1 MRRVVI
7 ESPYSGQVQRNE
19 EYARAAMV
27 DCLSRGEAP
36 IASHLLGPQVL
47 NDLNP
52 AQREIGISAGH
63 AWIPVTDALVVYE
76 DYGISS
82 GMAQGIAFA
91 AQQEGV
97 EIEYRK
103 ILKNEEDT

>member
-7 ESPYSGQVQRNE
+7 ESPYSGQVKRNVA
-19 EYARAAMV
+19 YARAAMV
-27 DCLSRGEAP
+27 DCLARGEAC
-36 IASHLLGPQVL
+36 IASHLLITQVY
-47 NDLNP
+47 NDLDP
-52 AQREIGISAGH
+52 EQRATGIAAGH
-63 AWIPVTDALVVYE
+63 AWIPVADALVVYT

-82 GMAQGIAFA
+82 GMSQGIAFA

-103 ILKNEEDT
+103 ILEDT

>member
-19 EYARAAMV
+19 EYARAAMA
-27 DCLSRGEAP
+27 DCLDRGEAC
-36 IASHLLGPQVL
+36 IASHLLITQVY
-47 NDLNP
+47 NDLDP
-52 AQREIGISAGH
+52 EQRAAGIAAGH
-63 AWIPVTDALVVYE
+63 AWIPVADALVVYE